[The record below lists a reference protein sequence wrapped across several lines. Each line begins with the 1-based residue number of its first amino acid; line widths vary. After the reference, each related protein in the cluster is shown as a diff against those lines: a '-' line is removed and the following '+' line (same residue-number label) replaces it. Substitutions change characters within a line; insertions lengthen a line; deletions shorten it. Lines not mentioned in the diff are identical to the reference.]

1 MSFINDI
8 AFDER
13 LAVLEIEGTLTV
25 GGDILLQGEFPK
37 MDQKLAALNSSI
49 ALKANQS
56 DMDEL
61 EVTLNTKANR
71 SDLDIALSLTGE
83 QADALNVLL
92 GTKANQSDVDAE
104 LALKANQTDVALT
117 TEVPSTTDILNNT
130 NVGATAVGGAYAS
143 VNVVNKTSGEGVD
156 FNFTIPP
163 GPQGTKG
170 DTGATGPEGPQGPNG
185 NTGAT
190 GLDTNGNLS
199 INGSITATGDIT
211 AFSDRRLKSE
221 IERIEGGLEKVS
233 KINGYT
239 YIQNNKR
246 STGCVAQEV
255 MEVLPEAVLEV
266 YNGTAEETLYTLAY
280 GNLAGLFVEAIKELK
295 GELDA
300 LKKKVGV

>member
-13 LAVLEIEGTLTV
+13 LAVLEIEGTLPV

-71 SDLDIALSLTGE
+71 SDLDVALSLTGE

-104 LALKANQTDVALT
+104 LALKANQTDVALA
-117 TEVPSTTDILNNT
+117 TEVPSTTDILNNI

-163 GPQGTKG
+163 GPQGAKG
-170 DTGATGPEGPQGPNG
+170 DTGTTGSQGAKGDTGPQ
-185 NTGAT
+185 GAT

>member
-25 GGDILLQGEFPK
+25 GGDILLQGEFPE

-163 GPQGTKG
+163 GPQGAKG

-233 KINGYT
+233 KING
-239 YIQNNKR
+239 
-246 STGCVAQEV
+246 
-255 MEVLPEAVLEV
+255 
-266 YNGTAEETLYTLAY
+266 
-280 GNLAGLFVEAIKELK
+280 
-295 GELDA
+295 
-300 LKKKVGV
+300 